1 MLRTVTI
8 LAPAK
13 INLFLQILGK
23 RPDGFHEI
31 YSLMQAIDLYD
42 SVTVSKT
49 TSGITLTCSE
59 SHIPADSTNLTWRAA
74 KLMFDKTGISGGVD
88 INLIKRIPVGAGLGG
103 GSSDA
108 AAVMKA
114 FNQLFELELP
124 LAQLAEWSAELG
136 SDIPFFFSSGSAMVS
151 GRGEIVAPEDLFL
164 GYFVLL
170 IVPDYAIST
179 KDAYQGL
186 RIFLTNFS
194 TKADINLKNLGA
206 DYFKTLDRV
215 GNDFQAM
222 VVQQHPEM
230 EDCMEVLRRG
240 GAGYV
245 ALSGSG
251 SAFYGLFERQPD
263 SELMTTVS
271 SRFGWQVYSL
281 SPVRLTQ
288 K

>member
-1 MLRTVTI
+1 MLRTVTV

-13 INLFLQILGK
+13 INLFLQVLGK
-23 RPDGFHEI
+23 RPEGFHEI
-31 YSLMQAIDLYD
+31 YSLMQTVGLYD
-42 SVTVSKT
+42 SLTVSKT
-49 TSGITLTCSE
+49 SAEITLTCSATD
-59 SHIPADSTNLTWRAA
+59 IPADSTNLTWRAA
-74 KLMFDKTGISGGVD
+74 KLMFEKTGVSGGVD

-114 FNQLFELELP
+114 FNQLFDLELLP
-124 LAQLAEWSAELG
+124 EQLAEWGSELG
-136 SDIPFFFSSGSAMVS
+136 SDVPFFFSSGSAFVS
-151 GRGEIVAPEDLFL
+151 GRGEIVVPAELFL
-164 GYFVLL
+164 GYFVAL
-170 IVPDYAIST
+170 IVPDFAIST

-186 RIFLTNFS
+186 RIYLTNFS
-194 TKADINLKNLGA
+194 PKADIDSKNLGA
-206 DYFKTLDRV
+206 DYFKTLYQV
-215 GNDFQAM
+215 GNDFQTM
-222 VVQQHPEM
+222 VVRQHPEV

-263 SELMTTVS
+263 TELMTTVS
-271 SRFGWQVYSL
+271 SRFGWQVYGL